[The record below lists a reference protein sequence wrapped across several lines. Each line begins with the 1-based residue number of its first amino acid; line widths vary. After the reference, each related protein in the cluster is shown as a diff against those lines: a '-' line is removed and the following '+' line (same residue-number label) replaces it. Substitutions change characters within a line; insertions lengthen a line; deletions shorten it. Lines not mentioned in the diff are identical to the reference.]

1 MITMTAPSTS
11 ARPDRM
17 ELEEAMDQGAIS
29 FSRWFCRVM
38 DSNGWS
44 HPTLVGLCKYVTGD
58 KAFLHSSQIA
68 GLRAARLKSPGP
80 RSFVA
85 LEYLWS
91 AIDDY
96 QNSRSSGITFGN
108 LAPLVERAEIMR
120 DPEGRPAS
128 LGYMVEVFTG
138 LQPVPIDL
146 SAVDFNENQAR
157 IISDNAGRI
166 IRRMMVQESW
176 DLVDDIHRVTSKFS
190 RDPAEQEELRL
201 IIKGEGG
208 WDPSVLN
215 DRLNLLSKLLGRVF
229 QWQRTVPELTDELL
243 KKY

>member
-1 MITMTAPSTS
+1 MITMTAPIKSG
-11 ARPDRM
+11 RPDRM
-17 ELEEAMDQGAIS
+17 ELEEAMDQGAIN

-80 RSFVA
+80 RSFAA

-96 QNSRSSGITFGN
+96 QNSRSTGIPFGN

-120 DPEGRPAS
+120 DPEGRPAT

-138 LQPVPIDL
+138 LKPVPIDL
-146 SAVDFNENQAR
+146 NVVNFNENQAR

-166 IRRMMVQESW
+166 IRRMMVQHKW
-176 DLVDDIHRVTSKFS
+176 DLIDDIHRVADKFS
-190 RDPAEQEELRL
+190 PDPDLRAEMREIIVGQTTWQPEDLQNRL
-201 IIKGEGG
+201 TE
-208 WDPSVLN
+208 
-215 DRLNLLSKLLGRVF
+215 LSKMLAKVF
-229 QWQRTVPELTDELL
+229 EYRRTVPELTDELL

>member
-1 MITMTAPSTS
+1 
-11 ARPDRM
+11 M
-17 ELEEAMDQGAIS
+17 ELEEHLDQGAIS

-68 GLRAARLKSPGP
+68 GLRSARLKSPGP

-85 LEYLWS
+85 LEYLWR
-91 AIDDY
+91 AIDDF

-120 DPEGRPAS
+120 DSEGGPAT
-128 LGYMVEVFTG
+128 LGYMIEVFTG

-146 SAVDFNENQAR
+146 NVVDFNENQAN

-166 IRRMMVQESW
+166 IRRMMVQNKW
-176 DLVDDIHRVTSKFS
+176 DLIDDLHRVADRYST
-190 RDPAEQEELRL
+190 DPEIRAEMRNVIVGQGVWSPEDLQARL
-201 IIKGEGG
+201 TDLAKM
-208 WDPSVLN
+208 LA
-215 DRLNLLSKLLGRVF
+215 KVF
-229 QWQRTVPELTDELL
+229 EYRRTVPELIEELL

>member
-1 MITMTAPSTS
+1 MIALAMSG
-11 ARPDRM
+11 RPDRM
-17 ELEEAMDQGAIS
+17 ELEEHLDQGAIS

-68 GLRAARLKSPGP
+68 GLRSARLKSPGP

-85 LEYLWS
+85 LEYLWR
-91 AIDDY
+91 AIDDF
-96 QNSRSSGITFGN
+96 QNSGSSGITFGN

-120 DPEGRPAS
+120 DPEGGPAT
-128 LGYMVEVFTG
+128 LGYMIEVFTG

-146 SAVDFNENQAR
+146 SVLDFNEYQAR

-166 IRRMMVQESW
+166 IRRMMVQEGW
-176 DLVDDIHRVTSKFS
+176 DLVDDIQKVTHKFS
-190 RDPAEQEELRL
+190 QDRAEQEALRL
-201 IIKGEGG
+201 IIRGEGG
-208 WDPSVLN
+208 WEPEGLYA
-215 DRLNLLSKLLGRVF
+215 RLTLLSRLLGRIF
-229 QWQRTVPELTDELL
+229 MWQRTVPELTDELL